1 MKIILRSYSGAD
13 YGPESL
19 TALISAIFGDFMT
32 IFGIYVWR
40 KCMRKWHPKSEAVAT
55 YFACR
60 RHPPETGFT
69 IRYAKWSALE
79 KSVAARAVNNYGPES
94 APEYDRSMIF
104 ISGHSSSGSGYFP
117 WRIWHH
123 TGIGS
128 TPDAGS
134 KTGTN
139 STMFDV
145 KGSEDA

>member
-104 ISGHSSSGSGYFP
+104 IIWRFRLRVFSLADPTSYWNRLHSWCWFRNWYQFYY
-117 WRIWHH
+117 
-123 TGIGS
+123 
-128 TPDAGS
+128 
-134 KTGTN
+134 
-139 STMFDV
+139 V
-145 KGSEDA
+145 